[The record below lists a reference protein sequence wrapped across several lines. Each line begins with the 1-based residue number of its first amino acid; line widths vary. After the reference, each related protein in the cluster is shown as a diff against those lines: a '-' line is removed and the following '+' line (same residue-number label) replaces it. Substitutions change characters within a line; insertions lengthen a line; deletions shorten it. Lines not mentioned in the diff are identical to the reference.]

1 MSMATMATAAVE
13 DTRYP
18 RLSTLGFVLVVG
30 GVATAVTILDLGEGA
45 HEGVDGLSVT
55 RGLVVALY
63 TAVGTY
69 TTWRRPGSRF
79 GLMMI
84 AIGPFYAVA
93 ALASSQDE
101 VAHTIGRVAL
111 AAFVLC
117 LTYVLLCF
125 PHDHLV
131 SRVERR
137 VFVAFSVA
145 GAVVWVAALPLLE
158 KLPPGGPLTDCGHA
172 CPDNAARLVTT
183 SHALSSALGSVVT
196 AVTAAGLLGVT
207 AALAGRIRSPV
218 RLERSLLL
226 PVTAC
231 TAVLAVDY
239 SLFTILREAGV
250 DSLGGMKIV
259 GASAALAIPAA
270 MFLGQIRGRLFAA
283 TSLSHLVARASGQ
296 PVTPALVERLLRDA
310 LGDRLLLLALW
321 DPVRGEYVDVH
332 GRPIEVP
339 TDRQDLRVTSVSR
352 EGRIFAAVIHDAA
365 LDEDDSVAQG
375 LAATSLMLL
384 ENTQLTD
391 ELRASR
397 ARIVSSAQR
406 ERLRLERNLHDGAQ
420 QRLFAIQIKLDAA
433 SEQTQNEEL
442 ATELA
447 EIAADAA
454 AAVEELRELAHG
466 LYPTVLRERG
476 MADGLR
482 SIAYGSAIPVRVVD
496 RGVGRCS
503 ATVEEAVYFC
513 ALEAIQNASKHAGR
527 GAHVWATLER
537 RSRDLEFTVEDDG
550 RGFDVQEH
558 SGGVGLISMRDR
570 IGAVGGEMDVRSE
583 PGSGTRV
590 HAVIPNCWPP
600 AGPESGRPF
609 EPLPVHSIGM
619 TMRPRR

>member
-1 MSMATMATAAVE
+1 MATTATAAVE

-18 RLSTLGFVLVVG
+18 RLSTLGLGLIVG
-30 GVATAVTILDLGEGA
+30 GVASVVTILNLGNGA
-45 HEGVDGLSVT
+45 HHDVDGPSVT

-69 TTWRRPGSRF
+69 TSWRRPGSRF
-79 GLMMI
+79 GLMTI

-93 ALASSQDE
+93 ALSSSQDE
-101 VAHTIGRVAL
+101 VAYTIGRVAL

-131 SRVERR
+131 SRMERR
-137 VFVAFSVA
+137 VFVAFFAACAVA
-145 GAVVWVAALPLLE
+145 WVIALPLVRE
-158 KLPPGGPLTDCGHA
+158 LPPGGPLTDCGDA
-172 CPDNAARLVTT
+172 CPGNAARVVTT
-183 SHALSSALGSVVT
+183 SHALSSALGSFVT
-196 AVTAAGLLGVT
+196 GVTAAGLLGVT
-207 AALAGRIRSPV
+207 AVLAGRIRSPV

-226 PVTAC
+226 PVSAC
-231 TAVLAVDY
+231 TAVLAVTY
-239 SLFTILREAGV
+239 SLFTVLREAGV
-250 DSLGGMKIV
+250 DSLGGLKVV
-259 GASAALAIPAA
+259 GASAALVIPAA

-283 TSLSHLVARASGQ
+283 SSLSHLVARASGQ
-296 PVTPALVERLLRDA
+296 PVTPALVERLLREA

-321 DPVRGEYVDVH
+321 DPIRGEYVDVH

-384 ENTQLTD
+384 ENTQLAND
-391 ELRASR
+391 LRASR

-433 SEQTQNEEL
+433 SEQAESEEL

-447 EIAADAA
+447 EIALDAA

-476 MADGLR
+476 LADGLR
-482 SIAYGSAIPVRVVD
+482 SIAHASAIPVRVVD

-537 RSRDLEFTVEDDG
+537 RSQDLEFTVEDDG
-550 RGFDVQEH
+550 RGFDVE
-558 SGGVGLISMRDR
+558 GNAEGVGFMNMRDR
-570 IGAVGGEMDVRSE
+570 IGAVGGEVEVRSRQ
-583 PGSGTRV
+583 GGGTRV
-590 HAVIPNCWPP
+590 HAVVPNCWPP
-600 AGPESGRPF
+600 EG
-609 EPLPVHSIGM
+609 PLPSADELDQS
-619 TMRPRR
+619 TAERYS

>member
-1 MSMATMATAAVE
+1 VANVATVAAPGVE
-13 DTRYP
+13 ETRFP
-18 RLSTLGFVLVVG
+18 WLTTLGLGLVVG
-30 GVATAVTILDLGEGA
+30 GVATAATILDLGDSA
-45 HEGVDGLSVT
+45 PDRVDGLSVT

-63 TAVGTY
+63 TGVGTY

-93 ALASSQDE
+93 ALTASDGE
-101 VAHTIGRVAL
+101 LAHTIGRVAL

-117 LTYVLLCF
+117 LAYVLLCF

-131 SRVERR
+131 SQVERR
-137 VFVAFSVA
+137 VMAAFAAACAVAW
-145 GAVVWVAALPLLE
+145 VVALPLVE
-158 KLPPGGPLTDCGHA
+158 KLPPGGPLTDCGDT
-172 CPDNAARLVTT
+172 CPGNAFRLVTT
-183 SHALSSALGSVVT
+183 PHGLSSAFGSVVT
-196 AVTAAGLLGVT
+196 GVTAAGLLGIT
-207 AALAGRIRSPV
+207 AVLADRIRSPV
-218 RLERSLLL
+218 RLERSLIL

-231 TAVLAVDY
+231 TGLLAVNY
-239 SLFTILREAGV
+239 SLFTVLREA
-250 DSLGGMKIV
+250 DWPTGGLQVV
-259 GASAALAIPAA
+259 GAAVAFAIPIS

-384 ENTQLTD
+384 ENTQLAD

-433 SEQTQNEEL
+433 SERTEDKDEDLAQEL
-442 ATELA
+442 T
-447 EIAADAA
+447 EIASDAA

-476 MADGLR
+476 LADGLR
-482 SIAYGSAIPVRVVD
+482 SIGRASAIPVKIVD

-527 GAHVWATLER
+527 GAHVTATLER
-537 RSRDLEFTVEDDG
+537 RSRDLEVTVQDDG
-550 RGFDVQEH
+550 KGFEVEEH
-558 SGGVGLISMRDR
+558 AGGVGFVSMHDR
-570 IGAVGGEMDVRSE
+570 IGAVGGEVEVRSRL
-583 PGSGTRV
+583 GGGTRV
-590 HAVIPNCWPP
+590 HALVPNCWPP
-600 AGPESGRPF
+600 D
-609 EPLPVHSIGM
+609 LPVRTADEFDSSGAN
-619 TMRPRR
+619 RYS